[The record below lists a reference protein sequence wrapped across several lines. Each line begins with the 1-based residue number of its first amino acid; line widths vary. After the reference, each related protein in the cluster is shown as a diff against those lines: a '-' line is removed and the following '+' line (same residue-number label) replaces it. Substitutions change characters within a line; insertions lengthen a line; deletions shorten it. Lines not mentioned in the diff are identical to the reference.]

1 MADRS
6 EAERRAE
13 EEQKGKLIDQV
24 LELQTT
30 LDGAVPRAPFCL
42 SWPC

>member
-1 MADRS
+1 MSDRS
-6 EAERRAE
+6 DVERHTE

-30 LDGAVPRAPFCL
+30 LDGTMPRSHHPL
-42 SWPC
+42 VDIL